1 MRFSQLVE
9 RRLQEAEA
17 SLGGISLPT
26 TWDIGEWHHFK
37 SPRGY
42 GVTFVFDDHCHMRF
56 ARKMAS
62 APGDRVDGVLKHEI
76 GHVVDSLVPKKTLS
90 AWSKK
95 QGVKLAST
103 PELRADDIAEAIWG
117 EPLRYDE
124 LDVQST
130 NIGRVGR
137 PKYLGV

>member
-1 MRFSQLVE
+1 MRFSQLVQH
-9 RRLQEAEA
+9 RLQEAEA

-26 TWDIGEWHHFK
+26 TWDIGEWPHFK
-37 SPRGY
+37 TPRGY

-56 ARKMAS
+56 ADKMKV
-62 APGDRVDGVLKHEI
+62 APGDRVDGVLRHEI
-76 GHVVDSLVPKKTLS
+76 GHVVDHLVPKKTLN

-130 NIGRVGR
+130 GVGRVGR